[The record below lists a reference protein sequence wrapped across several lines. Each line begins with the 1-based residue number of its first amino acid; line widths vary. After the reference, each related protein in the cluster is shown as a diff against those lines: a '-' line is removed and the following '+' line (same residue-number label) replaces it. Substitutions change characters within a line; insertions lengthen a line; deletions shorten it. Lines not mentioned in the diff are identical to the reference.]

1 MLLVLLALAA
11 GALATFVSYPR
22 QILSGPRVR
31 AAAALRGIAV
41 ALIAALA
48 LNTPLGGASRIRPMV
63 ALDASASWLRGGDSS
78 RFVAARRAA
87 LAEASDSVLAFGDS
101 IRRATGDASARD
113 AQSRLRGIAERA
125 IAAGRPLVIYTD
137 GELDD
142 TEVLSGL
149 PSGSRLEVSPAPA
162 ARDAAV
168 TEIQAPRVASV
179 GDTVEV
185 RVTVAAG
192 AGGAGAGRVAL
203 SLDGRATT
211 SLSFDSLGAYGER
224 SLTIRVVAPPL
235 APGSAANRAERELRV
250 ALQSAGDVDARND
263 TAATALDIGS
273 AAAAVLV
280 STSPD
285 LDARE
290 LAGLLRGTS
299 ALPTRVYYQVAPG
312 TWRED
317 GALTA
322 VSAEN
327 VRRAVREAALVV
339 IHGDTALFGP
349 PRENTRGSLALVAP
363 PPANSGEWFAT
374 GAPISPV
381 STVLTGTPWDSLP
394 PLEVSASMPE
404 NAAFEVLEARRAR
417 RLDRRVAIVGWDQPR
432 RILVAGASGFWR
444 WRFRGGAGADAF
456 TAVWGSSLDWL
467 AGERSDVRSAV
478 PDAPAVREGEM
489 IRWRRGTAADTLVTA
504 TARRRGAAAGTGVDT
519 LVMRFGA
526 SSAVVET
533 PPLPPGIYDV
543 ATPGGSSLLVV
554 NASGELM
561 PRRPSVASGPVGSG
575 EARGE
580 SRHARD
586 LPWLFVLAVA
596 ALCVE
601 WVLRRGAGLR

>member
-1 MLLVLLALAA
+1 
-11 GALATFVSYPR
+11 
-22 QILSGPRVR
+22 
-31 AAAALRGIAV
+31 GIV
-41 ALIAALA
+41 
-48 LNTPLGGASRIRPMV
+48 
-63 ALDASASWLRGGDSS
+63 
-78 RFVAARRAA
+78 
-87 LAEASDSVLAFGDS
+87 
-101 IRRATGDASARD
+101 
-113 AQSRLRGIAERA
+113 ERA
-125 IAAGRPLVIYTD
+125 IAAGRPLVVYTD
-137 GELDD
+137 GELEDA
-142 TEVLSGL
+142 EILAGL

-211 SLSFDSLGAYGER
+211 SLAFDSLGAYGER

-235 APGSAANRAERELRV
+235 PAGGATRGERELRV

-263 TAATALDIGS
+263 TAAAALDIGS

-285 LDARE
+285 LDSRE
-290 LAGLLRGTS
+290 LAALLRGTS
-299 ALPTRVYYQVAPG
+299 ALPTRVYYQVMPG

-339 IHGDTALFGP
+339 LHGDTALFGP
-349 PRENTRGSLALVAP
+349 PRTVTRGSLALVAP

-381 STVLTGTPWDSLP
+381 SPILTGTPWDSLP
-394 PLEVSASMPE
+394 PLEVAASMPE
-404 NAAFEVLEARRAR
+404 DAAFELLETRRAR
-417 RLDRRVAIVGWDQPR
+417 RLDRRVAMVGWDQPR

-467 AGERSDVRSAV
+467 AGERADVRSAV

-489 IRWRRGTAADTLVTA
+489 IRWRRGTATDTLVTA
-504 TARRRGAAAGTGVDT
+504 TARRRGAAGAATDT

-526 SSAVVET
+526 SSSVIET
-533 PPLPPGIYDV
+533 PPLAPGVYDV
-543 ATPGGSSLLVV
+543 STPGGTSLLVV
-554 NASGELM
+554 NPSAELL
-561 PRRPSVASGPVGSG
+561 PRRPTVASGPVGSG

-580 SRHARD
+580 SRRARD
-586 LPWLFVLAVA
+586 LPWLFVLAVL

>member
-1 MLLVLLALAA
+1 MLSVLLALAA
-11 GALATFVSYPR
+11 GALATFLSYPR
-22 QILSGPRVR
+22 QTLSGPRVR
-31 AAAALRGIAV
+31 TAAGLRGLAV
-41 ALIAALA
+41 ALIAGLA
-48 LNTPLGGASRIRPMV
+48 LNVPLGGASRIRPMV
-63 ALDASASWLRGGDSS
+63 ALDATASWLRGGDST

-101 IRRATGDASARD
+101 VRRATPDTRAGD
-113 AQSRLRGIAERA
+113 AQSRLRGIVERA
-125 IAAGRPLVIYTD
+125 IAAGRPLVVYTD
-137 GELDD
+137 GELEDA
-142 TEVLSGL
+142 EILSGL

-203 SLDGRATT
+203 SLDGRAAT
-211 SLSFDSLGAYGER
+211 SLAFDSLGAYGER
-224 SLTIRVVAPPL
+224 SLTIRVVAPALP
-235 APGSAANRAERELRV
+235 AGSGSRGERELRV

-263 TAATALDIGS
+263 TAAAALDIGS

-285 LDARE
+285 LDSRE
-290 LAGLLRGTS
+290 LAALLRGTS
-299 ALPTRVYYQVAPG
+299 ALPTRVYYQVLPG

-339 IHGDTALFGP
+339 LHGDTALFGP
-349 PRENTRGSLALVAP
+349 PRTVTRGSLALIAP

-381 STVLTGTPWDSLP
+381 STILTGTPWDSLP
-394 PLEVSASMPE
+394 PLEVAAAMPE
-404 NAAFEVLEARRAR
+404 NAAFEVLETRRAR
-417 RLDRRVAIVGWDQPR
+417 RLDRRVAMVGWDQPR
-432 RILVAGASGFWR
+432 RIIVAGASGFWR

-467 AGERSDVRSAV
+467 AGERADVRSAV

-489 IRWRRGTAADTLVTA
+489 IRWRRGTATDTLVTA
-504 TARRRGAAAGTGVDT
+504 TAQRRGTTGSATDT

-526 SSAVVET
+526 SSSVIET
-533 PPLPPGIYDV
+533 SPLAPGVYDV
-543 ATPGGSSLLVV
+543 TTPGGTSLLVV
-554 NASGELM
+554 NPSAELL
-561 PRRPSVASGPVGSG
+561 PRRPSVSSGPIGSG

-580 SRHARD
+580 SRRARD
-586 LPWLFVLAVA
+586 LPWLFVLAVL